1 MTDFSQLKPAERQ
14 LQDITSPVSPVEDR
28 SDATALSGVVGA
40 LAPLAQT
47 GVTAFVSHEVG
58 KREQQALKQ
67 QTSLENQY
75 VNILQTGADMLDQ
88 GGSSS
93 AEINRAKTYVTQQE
107 KQLQT
112 LGLDAVRML
121 EIKKKFEGTSVG
133 TIYGEE
139 SIEDQARKAELDR
152 AIEDGF
158 VTSSMT
164 DEQVEAGVMASQS
177 ALLQNRAMQAQM
189 EQLKL
194 LKAQLD
200 VGSAEDKAAD
210 REIARASYQSVAN
223 LVSNYREPTKNKIME
238 IVNNYNSGRIS
249 RADAEGLL
257 QNQRGDLNALIAQAG
272 SQGNL
277 AQVEALAKPLVDLY
291 NVAIANIDS
300 NKLAMEV
307 ENQNRIAIATSKNNL
322 LRDPETTQ
330 FVALSSLFGHTP
342 SIALL
347 ATEKVSEIANNNSN
361 PGNKP
366 HDVADGSESSRD
378 YLRLI
383 KENVSSVDKLDLN
396 GQPVVNQEELL
407 AQIDMTLKGAN
418 RNILPEDAPSQ
429 SAEVIKWLADPQV
442 GEYIKSNLN
451 KLSSDAIVGL
461 TDTLLQSAENHI
473 YPAVS
478 SVLESVSLKPEE
490 REQID
495 MIKVGNK
502 VMFKAMGDSPF
513 AKSTAQNLNN
523 QVGNALNSYFKALAN
538 LTDDSFDTIY
548 QRELKTILPEKY
560 GEPTEDGMFVDTE
573 TGEEFEVRD
582 GKRVEAG
589 DFSDMEDGVYRDR
602 ETGQTFEVRRGVRTD
617 VSR

>member
-1 MTDFSQLKPAERQ
+1 VSDFSQLKPAERQ

-28 SDATALSGVVGA
+28 SDAIALSGVVGGFSQ
-40 LAPLAQT
+40 LAQT
-47 GVTAFVSHEVG
+47 GVSAFISHEV
-58 KREQQALKQ
+58 KQREQQAIQQ
-67 QTSLENQY
+67 QTALENQY
-75 VNILQTGADMLDQ
+75 INMLQTGADMLDQ

-93 AEINRAKTYVTQQE
+93 AEINRAKTFITQQE

-133 TIYGEE
+133 AIYGEE
-139 SIEDQARKAELDR
+139 SAQDIAREEELNAAAKANF
-152 AIEDGF
+152 ITG
-158 VTSSMT
+158 SMT
-164 DEQVEAGVMASQS
+164 DQQVDAGLMAYRVSVLDARAREAELNQL
-177 ALLQNRAMQAQM
+177 ALQ
-189 EQLKL
+189 
-194 LKAQLD
+194 KARLEL
-200 VGSAEDKAAD
+200 GSAEDKAAD
-210 REIARASYQSVAN
+210 REIAQKSYQAVAN
-223 LVSNYREPTKNKIME
+223 LASNYREPTKNAIME
-238 IVNNYNSGRIS
+238 VVNDLNAGRIS

-307 ENQNRIAIATSKNNL
+307 ENQNRIALATSKNNL

-347 ATEKVSEIANNNSN
+347 ATEKVSQIAKNNSN

-366 HDVADGSESSRD
+366 YDVADGSQESKD
-378 YLRLI
+378 YLSLI
-383 KENVSSVDKLDLN
+383 KENINATGKIGIN
-396 GQPVVNQEELL
+396 GDPVVNQEKLL
-407 AQIDMTLKGAN
+407 GQIDMTLKGAN

-451 KLSSDAIVGL
+451 SLSSDAIVGL
-461 TDTLLQSAENHI
+461 NSTLLQSAENHI

-560 GEPTEDGMFVDTE
+560 GEPTEDGTYTDSI
-573 TGEEFEVRD
+573 TGEQFTIKD
-582 GKRVEAG
+582 GKRI
-589 DFSDMEDGVYRDR
+589 
-602 ETGQTFEVRRGVRTD
+602 
-617 VSR
+617 